1 MTQVVMS
8 DKLKQITFLCHPI
21 DHANIKAAAAL
32 QGKSIK
38 EYMLEA
44 VAEKILKDK
53 EEKKCL

>member
-1 MTQVVMS
+1 MT
-8 DKLKQITFLCHPI
+8 DKMKQITFLCHPL

-44 VAEKILKDK
+44 VADKILKDRSNPK
-53 EEKKCL
+53 QPTYSS